1 MSTKKPIMPII
12 LSIVLA
18 LGLWGYVSLTTPST
32 LYVTYPLIIDLPE
45 ERSLEM
51 EPPGSISVKLR
62 TSGWQLLYLQY
73 FSSGKECRIDLAKAK
88 VGTEGIVELTKSDIL
103 QGINPSVSLEKVVEL
118 LPETIMLKT
127 GMLFRQSV
135 PVQSRI
141 QINPAE
147 GYMVTGKVRIEPD
160 SIVLRGNGSIIPT
173 LRSWATK
180 RMSFS
185 DLTGPFSFTVPLHDS
200 LQNLVT
206 SAVKEVT
213 ISGDIQQ
220 IAEITI
226 DDMPIM
232 IAGAPNNSE
241 HSIEP
246 SRMSAQIRGGVRRL
260 ASLNPDDIKAIV
272 YYPQLMEDSSGFIS
286 PTLIVPAGITVIGTN
301 PKTVKHRLI
310 INPKP

>member
-1 MSTKKPIMPII
+1 MPII

-18 LGLWGYVSLTTPST
+18 LGLWGYVSLTSPST
-32 LYVTYPLIIDLPE
+32 VYVTYPLIIDLPE

-51 EPPGSISVKLR
+51 EPPVSISVKLR

-73 FSSGKECRIDLAKAK
+73 FSSGKECRIDVEKAK
-88 VGTEGIVELTKSDIL
+88 VAPDGIVELTKSDIL
-103 QGINPSVSLEKVVEL
+103 QGINPSVSLEKVVEV
-118 LPETIMLKT
+118 LPENIMLKT

-141 QINPAE
+141 SINPAE
-147 GYMVTGKVRIEPD
+147 GYMVIGKVKIEPD

-173 LRSWATK
+173 LRSWATAN
-180 RMSFS
+180 MSFS
-185 DLTGPFSFTVPLHDS
+185 DLTGPFSFTVPLQDS

-206 SAVKEVT
+206 SAVKEVV

-226 DDMPIM
+226 DDVPII
-232 IAGAPNNSE
+232 IAGAPSNSE

-246 SRMSAQIRGGVRRL
+246 SRISLHIRGGVRRL
-260 ASLNPDDIKAIV
+260 ASLSPDDIKAIV
-272 YYPQLMEDSSGFIS
+272 YYPQLIEDSSGFIA
-286 PTLIVPAGITVIGTN
+286 PTFVIPAGITVIGTN

-310 INPKP
+310 MYPKP

>member
-1 MSTKKPIMPII
+1 MPII

-32 LYVTYPLIIDLPE
+32 VYVTYPLIIDLPE
-45 ERSLEM
+45 ERSLEI

-88 VGTEGIVELTKSDIL
+88 VAPDGIVELTKSDIL

-118 LPETIMLKT
+118 LPESIMLKT

-135 PVQSRI
+135 PVQSRVS
-141 QINPAE
+141 INPAE
-147 GYMVTGKVRIEPD
+147 GYMLIGKVKIEPD

-173 LRSWATK
+173 LRSWATNTL
-180 RMSFS
+180 SFD
-185 DLTGPFSFTVPLHDS
+185 DLTGPFSFTVPLQDS
-200 LQNLVT
+200 LPNLVT
-206 SAVKEVT
+206 SAIKEVT

-220 IAEITI
+220 IAEITVN
-226 DDMPIM
+226 DVPI
-232 IAGAPNNSE
+232 IISGAPINSE

-246 SRMSAQIRGGVRRL
+246 SRISAQIRGGVRRL
-260 ASLNPDDIKAIV
+260 ASLSPDDIKAIV
-272 YYPQLMEDSSGFIS
+272 YYPQLIEDSSGFII
-286 PTLIVPAGITVIGTN
+286 PTFVVPAGITVIGTN

-310 INPKP
+310 IYPKP

>member
-1 MSTKKPIMPII
+1 MPIL

-32 LYVTYPLIIDLPE
+32 VYVSYPLILDLPE
-45 ERSLEM
+45 ERSLEV

-88 VGTEGIVELTKSDIL
+88 INPNGIVELTKSDIL

-118 LPETIMLKT
+118 LPENIILKT
-127 GMLFRQSV
+127 GMLFRQTV
-135 PVQSRI
+135 PVQSRVR
-141 QINPAE
+141 INPAE
-147 GYMVTGKVRIEPD
+147 GYMITGKISIQPD

-173 LRSWATK
+173 LRSWATR
-180 RMSFS
+180 RMSFN
-185 DLTGPFSFTVPLHDS
+185 DLTGPFSFTVPLQDS

-213 ISGDIQQ
+213 ISGDVQQ
-220 IAEITI
+220 IAEIMI
-226 DDMPIM
+226 DDIPIT
-232 IAGAPNNSE
+232 IAGAPMNPE
-241 HSIEP
+241 HTIEP
-246 SRMSAQIRGGVRRL
+246 NRIRAQIRGGVRRL
-260 ASLNPDDIKAIV
+260 SSLSPDDIKAVV
-272 YYPQLMEDSSGFIS
+272 YYPQLIEDSTGFIA
-286 PTLIVPAGITVIGTN
+286 PIFVVPAGITVIGTF

-310 INPKP
+310 INPGL